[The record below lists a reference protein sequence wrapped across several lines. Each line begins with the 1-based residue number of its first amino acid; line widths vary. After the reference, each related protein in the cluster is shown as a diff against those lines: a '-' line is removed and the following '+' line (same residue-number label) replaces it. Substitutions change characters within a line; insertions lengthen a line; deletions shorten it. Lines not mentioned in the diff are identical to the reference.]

1 MLSLL
6 SWGLIV
12 LTVFIGASLGS
23 FLNVVIWRVPEGMS
37 IVTPPSHCPK
47 CNSPIRWFDNIP
59 ILSWFLLRGKCRR
72 CGQSISF
79 RYPLVE
85 SLSAVASL
93 TAICGVLY
101 NQGFNHE
108 SLFFSL
114 FSDFGSAIATSQNLI
129 CANEPA
135 ELLHCYIEDYTNLL
149 WKSFICSLSWTI
161 FLDMILMIGLIL
173 YDRKTPP
180 TSLSVCTLI
189 ILALIFSLFVYMND
203 NTSLCR
209 QITTYWG
216 SGILGM
222 LPMILKSKAPNSSA
236 TRLIGFMGGIGLGLY
251 LALPVIAVCQL
262 LSYILGRIYSKNYLG
277 LIVFAAVSLSSLFIL
292 KWKSEK
298 NTRERLSPN

>member
-23 FLNVVIWRVPEGMS
+23 FLHVVIWRVPEGMS

-93 TAICGVLY
+93 IAICGVLY

-251 LALPVIAVCQL
+251 LALPVMAVCQL

-292 KWKSEK
+292 K
-298 NTRERLSPN
+298 

>member
-72 CGQSISF
+72 CGQSISI

-93 TAICGVLY
+93 IAICGVLY

-251 LALPVIAVCQL
+251 LALPVMAVCQL

-292 KWKSEK
+292 K
-298 NTRERLSPN
+298 

>member
-23 FLNVVIWRVPEGMS
+23 FLNVVIWRVPEGIS

-93 TAICGVLY
+93 IAICGVLY

-251 LALPVIAVCQL
+251 LALPVMAVCQL

-292 KWKSEK
+292 K
-298 NTRERLSPN
+298 

>member
-37 IVTPPSHCPK
+37 IVTPPSHYPK

-251 LALPVIAVCQL
+251 LALPVMAVCQL

-292 KWKSEK
+292 K
-298 NTRERLSPN
+298 

>member
-93 TAICGVLY
+93 IAICGVLY

-236 TRLIGFMGGIGLGLY
+236 TRRIGFMGGIGLGLY
-251 LALPVIAVCQL
+251 LALPVMAVCQL

-292 KWKSEK
+292 K
-298 NTRERLSPN
+298 

>member
-251 LALPVIAVCQL
+251 LALSVMAVCQL

-292 KWKSEK
+292 K
-298 NTRERLSPN
+298 

>member
-189 ILALIFSLFVYMND
+189 ILALTFSLFVYMND

-251 LALPVIAVCQL
+251 LALPVMAVCQL

-292 KWKSEK
+292 K
-298 NTRERLSPN
+298 

>member
-1 MLSLL
+1 
-6 SWGLIV
+6 
-12 LTVFIGASLGS
+12 
-23 FLNVVIWRVPEGMS
+23 
-37 IVTPPSHCPK
+37 
-47 CNSPIRWFDNIP
+47 
-59 ILSWFLLRGKCRR
+59 
-72 CGQSISF
+72 
-79 RYPLVE
+79 
-85 SLSAVASL
+85 
-93 TAICGVLY
+93 
-101 NQGFNHE
+101 
-108 SLFFSL
+108 
-114 FSDFGSAIATSQNLI
+114 
-129 CANEPA
+129 
-135 ELLHCYIEDYTNLL
+135 
-149 WKSFICSLSWTI
+149 
-161 FLDMILMIGLIL
+161 MILMIGLIL

-251 LALPVIAVCQL
+251 LALPVMAVCQL

-292 KWKSEK
+292 K
-298 NTRERLSPN
+298 

>member
-236 TRLIGFMGGIGLGLY
+236 TRLIGFMGGIGGGLY
-251 LALPVIAVCQL
+251 LALPVMAVCQL

-292 KWKSEK
+292 K
-298 NTRERLSPN
+298 

>member
-189 ILALIFSLFVYMND
+189 ILALIFSPFVYMND

-251 LALPVIAVCQL
+251 LALPVMAVCQL

-292 KWKSEK
+292 K
-298 NTRERLSPN
+298 

>member
-72 CGQSISF
+72 CGQSISI

-114 FSDFGSAIATSQNLI
+114 FSDVGSAIATSQNLI
-129 CANEPA
+129 CANEHT

-149 WKSFICSLSWTI
+149 WKSFICSLLWTV

-203 NTSLCR
+203 NASLCR

-222 LPMILKSKAPNSSA
+222 LPMILFRSKAPNSSA

-251 LALPVIAVCQL
+251 LALPAIAVCQL
-262 LSYILGRIYSKNYLG
+262 LSYLLGKIYSRNFLG
-277 LIVFAAVSLSSLFIL
+277 LIVFAAISLSSFFIL
-292 KWKSEK
+292 
-298 NTRERLSPN
+298 R

>member
-93 TAICGVLY
+93 IAICGVLY

-161 FLDMILMIGLIL
+161 FLDMILMIVLIL

-251 LALPVIAVCQL
+251 LALPVMAVCQL

-292 KWKSEK
+292 K
-298 NTRERLSPN
+298 

>member
-93 TAICGVLY
+93 IAICGVLY

-189 ILALIFSLFVYMND
+189 ILALIFSLFVYMNE

-251 LALPVIAVCQL
+251 LALPVMAVCQL

-292 KWKSEK
+292 K
-298 NTRERLSPN
+298 

>member
-6 SWGLIV
+6 SCGLIV

-37 IVTPPSHCPK
+37 IVIPPSHCPK

-72 CGQSISF
+72 CGQSISI

-93 TAICGVLY
+93 IAICGVLY
-101 NQGFNHE
+101 NQGFNNE

-114 FSDFGSAIATSQNLI
+114 FSDLGSAIATSQNLI
-129 CANEPA
+129 GANEHA
-135 ELLHCYIEDYTNLL
+135 ELLPCYIEDYTNLL
-149 WKSFICSLSWTI
+149 WKSFICSLLWTI

-189 ILALIFSLFVYMND
+189 ILAFIFSLFVYIND
-203 NTSLCR
+203 NKSLFR

-222 LPMILKSKAPNSSA
+222 LPMILLKSKAPNSSSI
-236 TRLIGFMGGIGLGLY
+236 RLIGFMGGIGLGLY
-251 LALPVIAVCQL
+251 LALPAMAVCQL
-262 LSYILGRIYSKNYLG
+262 LSYILGKIYSRNYLG
-277 LIVFAAVSLSSLFIL
+277 LIVFAAISLSSFFVL
-292 KWKSEK
+292 
-298 NTRERLSPN
+298 R

>member
-93 TAICGVLY
+93 IAICGVLY

-251 LALPVIAVCQL
+251 LALPVMAVCQL

-292 KWKSEK
+292 K
-298 NTRERLSPN
+298 

>member
-251 LALPVIAVCQL
+251 LALPVMAVCQL

-292 KWKSEK
+292 K
-298 NTRERLSPN
+298 

>member
-236 TRLIGFMGGIGLGLY
+236 TRLIGFMGGIGVGLY
-251 LALPVIAVCQL
+251 LALPVMAVCQL

-292 KWKSEK
+292 K
-298 NTRERLSPN
+298 

>member
-93 TAICGVLY
+93 IAICGVLY

-189 ILALIFSLFVYMND
+189 ILALIFSLSF
-203 NTSLCR
+203 
-209 QITTYWG
+209 
-216 SGILGM
+216 
-222 LPMILKSKAPNSSA
+222 
-236 TRLIGFMGGIGLGLY
+236 
-251 LALPVIAVCQL
+251 
-262 LSYILGRIYSKNYLG
+262 
-277 LIVFAAVSLSSLFIL
+277 
-292 KWKSEK
+292 
-298 NTRERLSPN
+298 

>member
-12 LTVFIGASLGS
+12 LTVFIGSSLGS
-23 FLNVVIWRVPEGMS
+23 FLNVVIWKVPEGMS

-93 TAICGVLY
+93 IAICGVLY

-251 LALPVIAVCQL
+251 LALPVMAVCQL

-292 KWKSEK
+292 K
-298 NTRERLSPN
+298 

>member
-6 SWGLIV
+6 SWGLVV

-93 TAICGVLY
+93 IAICGVLY

-251 LALPVIAVCQL
+251 LALPVMAVCQL

-292 KWKSEK
+292 K
-298 NTRERLSPN
+298 

>member
-23 FLNVVIWRVPEGMS
+23 FLNVVIWRVPKGMS

-93 TAICGVLY
+93 IAICGVLY

-251 LALPVIAVCQL
+251 LALPVMAVCQL

-292 KWKSEK
+292 K
-298 NTRERLSPN
+298 

>member
-93 TAICGVLY
+93 IAICGVLY

-114 FSDFGSAIATSQNLI
+114 FSDFGSTIATSQNLI

-251 LALPVIAVCQL
+251 LALPVMAVCQL

-292 KWKSEK
+292 K
-298 NTRERLSPN
+298 

>member
-1 MLSLL
+1 M
-6 SWGLIV
+6 
-12 LTVFIGASLGS
+12 
-23 FLNVVIWRVPEGMS
+23 
-37 IVTPPSHCPK
+37 
-47 CNSPIRWFDNIP
+47 
-59 ILSWFLLRGKCRR
+59 RGKCRR

-251 LALPVIAVCQL
+251 LALPVMAVCQL

-292 KWKSEK
+292 K
-298 NTRERLSPN
+298 